1 MKAHRQISQLKLTKR
16 EWRPYKA
23 TKIDVLDFIHLKEA
37 VTIHDLMER
46 FNYTYYGASKRLGL
60 LHREKLIV
68 PLFQRGTWGITELA
82 AKKLDYYNRL

>member
-1 MKAHRQISQLKLTKR
+1 MPQR

-23 TKIDVLDFIHLKEA
+23 TKIDVLDFIHLKKV
-37 VTIHDLMER
+37 VTAYDLVDN
-46 FNYTYYGASKRLGL
+46 FGYSLQGAKKRLYL

-82 AKKLDYYNRL
+82 AKKLDYYKKL